1 MTQLK
6 WQPNKQDAQDVEKV
20 FKTKLRH
27 SGINQFD
34 VKEWNEVTMPFLG
47 ATHKVMHD
55 TTRVVLDGLVEDV
68 VDSNGQEELSSA
80 AWKLKEVN

>member
-1 MTQLK
+1 M
-6 WQPNKQDAQDVEKV
+6 
-20 FKTKLRH
+20 
-27 SGINQFD
+27 
-34 VKEWNEVTMPFLG
+34 NEVTMTFLG
-47 ATHKVMHD
+47 ATHKGMHD